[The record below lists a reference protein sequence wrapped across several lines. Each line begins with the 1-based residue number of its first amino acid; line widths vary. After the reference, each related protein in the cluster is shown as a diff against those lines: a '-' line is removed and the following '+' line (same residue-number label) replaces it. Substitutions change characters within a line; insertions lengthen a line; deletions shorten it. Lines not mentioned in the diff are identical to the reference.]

1 MKFKT
6 GIVGCGRI
14 AGINDQPRD
23 TGFVGTHAQ
32 AYHQHPLFEIK
43 AVTCPDRYKF
53 FQKAWN
59 IPNAYK
65 NLDEMLKNEKLDVIS
80 ICSPNEYH
88 YPQIKKILNSNS
100 CPKVIF
106 AEKPICLKQ
115 SELEELKKMAIAA
128 NCEIIVNHSRRYDP
142 GHIKVKQLINSQEL
156 GKLLSARC
164 DYYGGWLHNGCHLID
179 TLRMLFDEEPIV
191 ESLNLGPPGRTD
203 DPCLNVKLRIKDA
216 PVDVTGFDK
225 KYYNIYDSE
234 FKFEKGRIS
243 LQDFGRKIIVEKV
256 ETNKN
261 NEKTLIPFSDSPWKG
276 LDSPMYHAI
285 DLIAKHLKD
294 KEPLSGHGVTLEE
307 VTGTM
312 NILLQTKDNYDKRI
326 INKLQGKQRRKYKL
340 LKIHCWKK

>member
-1 MKFKT
+1 MKFKA

-14 AGINDQPRD
+14 AGINDTPRD
-23 TGFVGTHAQ
+23 TGFIGTHAQ
-32 AYHQHPLFEIK
+32 AYHKHPLFDIK
-43 AVTCPDRYKF
+43 AVACPDQHSL
-53 FQKAWN
+53 FQKIWN
-59 IPNAYK
+59 IPNGY
-65 NLDEMLKNEKLDVIS
+65 NDLDEMLKNEKLDVIS
-80 ICSPNEYH
+80 ICSPNEFH
-88 YPQIKKILNSNS
+88 YQQIKKILNSDS

-106 AEKPICLKQ
+106 AEKPICLNQ
-115 SELEELKKMAIAA
+115 SDLNDLKKLIRKSK
-128 NCEIIVNHSRRYDP
+128 CELIVNHTRRYDP
-142 GHIKVKQLINSQEL
+142 GHKKVKQLIRSQEL

-191 ESLNLGPPGRTD
+191 ESFQTGPPGRDD
-203 DPCLNVKLRIKDA
+203 DPCLNVNLRIGNA
-216 PVDVTGFDK
+216 PVDIIGFDK

-261 NEKTLIPFSDSPWKG
+261 NEKTLKSFSSSPWKG
-276 LDSPMYHAI
+276 LDSPMYHAVE
-285 DLIAKHLKD
+285 LISKYLTK

-312 NILLQTKDNYDKRI
+312 NILLQTKEKHTK
-326 INKLQGKQRRKYKL
+326 INKE
-340 LKIHCWKK
+340 KKEKT